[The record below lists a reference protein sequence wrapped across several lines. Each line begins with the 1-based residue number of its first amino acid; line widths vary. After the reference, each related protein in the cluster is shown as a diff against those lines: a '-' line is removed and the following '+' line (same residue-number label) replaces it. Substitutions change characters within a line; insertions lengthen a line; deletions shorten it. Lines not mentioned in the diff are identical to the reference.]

1 MYASLKKSCIL
12 VKMNKAS
19 QSLNVSNLSTEEENP
34 TNTNAGVVVSY
45 QFNAWLSISEYQQS
59 R

>member
-1 MYASLKKSCIL
+1 
-12 VKMNKAS
+12 
-19 QSLNVSNLSTEEENP
+19 
-34 TNTNAGVVVSY
+34 VVVSY